1 MNNTSKYFEA
11 QILWKD
17 ELMSKDPETVLFKL
31 GGYESSDEISQ
42 EDDKIFYYLQS
53 ESELETLKGEAESIE
68 DFYIVSIKEVSN
80 PFITLREKLIQSFE
94 LMLNNKTVRLTANT
108 ASELEQ
114 DINTTYIITAIHS
127 NEELD
132 LYNEENDIFITVGIL
147 GILI

>member
-1 MNNTSKYFEA
+1 MSNISRYFEA
-11 QILWKD
+11 QIQWKD
-17 ELMSKDPETVLFKL
+17 DHFKDIIEYVYFKL
-31 GGYESSDEISQ
+31 GDIVES
-42 EDDKIFYYLQS
+42 EDDSIFYYLQS
-53 ESELETLKGEAESIE
+53 ESELETLKGENESVE

-80 PFITLREKLIQSFE
+80 PFITLREKLMQSFE